1 MHAKQKV
8 GIFFCNIFEKSVT
21 TAFVFYCDPR
31 YLNILQGSNHVLC
44 YLLLLVLI
52 LLSAAWGSA
61 MFSFNG
67 VVVFQGIGSSFFNM
81 DSLHARM
88 NSHYKAWGYKKK
100 KQKKIK
106 AYRKSL

>member
-81 DSLHARM
+81 DSLHARLKHTG
-88 NSHYKAWGYKKK
+88 NLF
-100 KQKKIK
+100 
-106 AYRKSL
+106 RKNLQL